1 MRIAIISDI
10 HANLEALQS
19 VLSLL
24 GRLKIDR
31 YVCLGDFVGY
41 GANPEEVI
49 SLLRVMCD
57 TSVMGNHD
65 AAVCGQMDF
74 THYYGEAREV
84 LLWTKDAMS
93 AEAGQF
99 LCELPYF
106 RVEGDICWVHG
117 SPVDP
122 AEFHYVYTLDQAQM
136 LVKHYDN
143 LKDITFVGHSH
154 LRRIYEIY
162 PDRALEINVDNFTM
176 QDGRKYIIAVGS
188 VGQPRDYDPRAAFVI
203 YDIDNRRVEFYRV
216 PYDIDK
222 AAEKIINAGLPE
234 FFASRLYSG
243 S

>member
-1 MRIAIISDI
+1 MRIAVISDI
-10 HANLEALQS
+10 HANLEALQA

-24 GRLKIDR
+24 GRLRVDR

-41 GANPEEVI
+41 GANPGEVI
-49 SLLRVMCD
+49 NLLRVMCD
-57 TSVMGNHD
+57 TAIMGNHD
-65 AAVCGQMDF
+65 AAICGQMNFD
-74 THYYGEAREV
+74 HYYGEAREV
-84 LLWTKDAMS
+84 LLWTKEAMPDDARRYLS
-93 AEAGQF
+93 
-99 LCELPYF
+99 ELPYF

-122 AEFHYVYTLDQAQM
+122 ADFHYVYTLEQASG
-136 LVKHYDN
+136 LVRHYDN
-143 LKDITFVGHSH
+143 LKSITFVGHSH

-162 PDRALEINVDNFTM
+162 PDHALEINVDNFTM
-176 QDGRKYIIAVGS
+176 QESRKYVVAVGS
-188 VGQPRDYDPRAAFVI
+188 VGQPRDYDPRAAFVVF
-203 YDIDNRRVEFYRV
+203 DSGERRVEFYRV